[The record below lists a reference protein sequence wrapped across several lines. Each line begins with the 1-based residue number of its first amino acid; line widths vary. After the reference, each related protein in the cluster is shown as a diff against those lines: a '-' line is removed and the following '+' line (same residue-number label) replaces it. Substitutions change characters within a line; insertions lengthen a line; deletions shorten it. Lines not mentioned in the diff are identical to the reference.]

1 MGQVVELWSVGTF
14 RATFLVQE
22 WDRLVEHFDGDYETA
37 TRAHRSLC
45 RDWDHI
51 WNVSVSEQTEAE
63 EERLE
68 QLSDD
73 DLLDEWR
80 KAPIES
86 PLADLIAGE
95 IERRN
100 LDD

>member
-1 MGQVVELWSVGTF
+1 
-14 RATFLVQE
+14 
-22 WDRLVEHFDGDYETA
+22 
-37 TRAHRSLC
+37 
-45 RDWDHI
+45 
-51 WNVSVSEQTEAE
+51 VSVSEQTEAE